1 MSFYMLKRAT
11 TCLLALA
18 FVLGVT
24 LQIAGLALAAGEQPV
39 IGMATMEMGGD
50 CGQPA
55 QPCNGLTPDC
65 INSMGC
71 VINTAAP
78 VAPHAVSELLQWDAI
93 RYFSL
98 NAVPSG
104 VSIKPEHS
112 PPIAC
117 A

>member
-18 FVLGVT
+18 FLLGVT
-24 LQIAGLALAAGEQPV
+24 LQIAGLALAASEQPV
-39 IGMATMEMGGD
+39 MEMGGD

-65 INSMGC
+65 IKSIGC

-93 RYFSL
+93 HYFSL

-112 PPIAC
+112 PPIPC